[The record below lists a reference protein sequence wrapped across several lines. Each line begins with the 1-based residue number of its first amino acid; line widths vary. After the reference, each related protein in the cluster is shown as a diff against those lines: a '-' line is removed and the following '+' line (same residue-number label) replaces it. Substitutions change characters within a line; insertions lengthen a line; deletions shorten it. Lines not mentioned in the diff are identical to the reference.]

1 MKIIP
6 FKFKKRRKEYVLQ
19 DEFHLPEDL
28 DGVQVASDLVRVFI
42 TEEGKWLRIKV
53 IDEAARAEGDVKDGK
68 GLVLSKSVKVRQEV

>member
-28 DGVQVASDLVRVFI
+28 DGVQVASDLVRIFI
-42 TEEGKWLRIKV
+42 TEGRRRLTIKV
-53 IDEAARAEGDVKDGK
+53 IDEATKAEGDVKDDK
-68 GLVLSKSVKVRQEV
+68 GLVLSKAVKVRQEV